1 MYYEEASH
9 LSYCICDGLWVDSF
23 WTNRFQ
29 TQLNPLFPPSSG
41 FFENTSDSY
50 GLQVSGTP
58 VPEPTTIA
66 LLGIGL
72 AGFVGGAV
80 KRRFKRVKK

>member
-1 MYYEEASH
+1 MLVVYIKK
-9 LSYCICDGLWVDSF
+9 SYINYAYIF
-23 WTNRFQ
+23 
-29 TQLNPLFPPSSG
+29 PLSSG

-50 GLQVSGTP
+50 GLQVNGTP